1 MGLINFLIYLATMMG
16 IYGILALG
24 LNFHYGF
31 SGLVN
36 FGHVGFFAI
45 GAYTSTLITM
55 AGAPFLVGVLLAGV
69 TGGLLG
75 VIVALPTSKLSVHY
89 WAITT
94 LGIGEIIRLIAVNE
108 EWLTRGSFGIP
119 GIPQPLRSVIP
130 ASVYPIF
137 YLGIVMI
144 FLGLTYFIIRKLVN
158 SPFGRV
164 LKAVR
169 EEDDLALAMGKPV
182 FHFKVKAMAVG
193 AMFTGIAGALF
204 AHYMTYISPLDF
216 MPIVT
221 FIIWAMV
228 IVGGKGNEVGS
239 IVGAIVVVIFFNSTR
254 FLKDYLPLSGQTVA
268 SLRMVAIGIL
278 LILVVLF
285 MRGGIVREKKKVY
298 KI

>member
-1 MGLINFLIYLATMMG
+1 MYFATMMG
-16 IYGILALG
+16 IYGILTLS
-24 LNFHYGF
+24 LNFHYGL

-36 FGHVGFFAI
+36 FGHVGFFAV
-45 GAYTSTLITM
+45 GAYTSAMVTM
-55 AGAPFLVGVLLAGV
+55 MGVPFLVGVVLGGIA
-69 TGGLLG
+69 GGLLG
-75 VIVALPTSKLSVHY
+75 FLVALPTSKLSVHY

-94 LGIGEIIRLIAVNE
+94 LGIGEIIRLVALNE
-108 EWLTRGSFGIP
+108 EWLTRGSFGLI
-119 GIPQPLRSVIP
+119 GIPQPLVSVFP
-130 ASVYPIF
+130 AGLYPVF
-137 YLGIVMI
+137 YLAVVVA
-144 FLGLTYFIIRKLVN
+144 FLGITYFTIRKLAN

-164 LKAVR
+164 LKAIR

-193 AMFTGIAGALF
+193 AGFAGVAGALF
-204 AHYMTYISPLDF
+204 AHYITYISPLDF

-221 FIIWAMV
+221 FIVWAMV

-239 IVGAIVVVIFFNSTR
+239 VVGAVVVVVFYNSTR

-278 LILVVLF
+278 IILVVLF
-285 MRGGIVREKKKVY
+285 MRGGLIKERKKVY

>member
-1 MGLINFLIYLATMMG
+1 MGIVNILLYFATMMG
-16 IYGILALG
+16 IYAILALS

-36 FGHVGFFAI
+36 FGHVAFFAV
-45 GAYTSTLITM
+45 GAYASALVTM
-55 AGAPFLVGVLLAGV
+55 MGAPFLVGVLLAGALA
-69 TGGLLG
+69 GLLG
-75 VIVALPTSKLSVHY
+75 FIVALPTSKLSIHY

-108 EWLTRGSFGIP
+108 EWLTRGSFGII
-119 GIPQPLRSVIP
+119 GIPQPLHGVIP
-130 ASVYPIF
+130 NGLYPLF
-137 YLGIVMI
+137 YLCVVVA
-144 FLGLTYFIIRKLVN
+144 FLALTYLVIRKLAD

-182 FHFKVKAMAVG
+182 FYFKVEAMTVG
-193 AMFTGIAGALF
+193 AIFAGIAGALF
-204 AHYMTYISPLDF
+204 AHYITYISPLDF

-228 IVGGKGNEVGS
+228 IVGGRGNALGS
-239 IVGAIVVVIFFNSTR
+239 VVGAVIIVVFFNSTR

-268 SLRMVAIGIL
+268 SLRMVAIGVLI
-278 LILVVLF
+278 ILVVLF
-285 MRGGIVREKKKVY
+285 MRGGLIKEKKRVY
-298 KI
+298 RV

>member
-1 MGLINFLIYLATMMG
+1 MGVVNLLLYFATMMG

-36 FGHVGFFAI
+36 FGHVAFFAV
-45 GAYTSTLITM
+45 GAYTSALVTM
-55 AGAPFLVGVLLAGV
+55 LGAPFLLGVFLAGV
-69 TGGLLG
+69 AGGLLG
-75 VIVALPTSKLSVHY
+75 FIVALPTSKLSIHY

-94 LGIGEIIRLIAVNE
+94 LGIGEIIRLIAINE
-108 EWLTRGSFGIP
+108 EWLTRGSFGII
-119 GIPQPLRSVIP
+119 GIPQPLHGVISASLYP
-130 ASVYPIF
+130 AF
-137 YLGIVMI
+137 YLGVVGA
-144 FLGLTYFIIRKLVN
+144 FLALTYFVVRKLAN

-182 FHFKVKAMAVG
+182 FYFKVKAMTVG
-193 AMFTGIAGALF
+193 AIFAAIAGALF
-204 AHYMTYISPLDF
+204 AHYITYISPLDF

-228 IVGGKGNEVGS
+228 IVGGKGNALGS
-239 IVGAIVVVIFFNSTR
+239 IVGGVIIVVFFNSTR

-268 SLRMVAIGIL
+268 SLRMVAIGVLI
-278 LILVVLF
+278 ILVVLF
-285 MRGGIVREKKKVY
+285 MRGGLVKERKKIYRV
-298 KI
+298 